1 MKAPEGCHLSQKI
14 LIAAAYSKAEVKVE
28 VVTREKKGYTV
39 EGSPLKKVPVLQ
51 TEAGVLFESNAI
63 ARYGLFFLFSSL
75 SFFPNFNLP
84 ISFFFFL
91 FFFFSFSVAKQNGN
105 PASLFGLSAV
115 EAAQVDSWVTFA
127 STEVEAPVNSWV
139 WTAEGK
145 LPANPALVKA
155 ASSDCRK
162 LLSSLDQVLKT
173 KTFLVG
179 ERISLADVVVACA
192 LIGGFRAVFDG
203 KLRKPFKN
211 VCRWFVTVVNQEEV
225 ANVVG
230 AVTLA
235 GDKKACNASV
245 APEVAAAPVAA
256 VVAPAAAVEE
266 PAAEEKK
273 EVAEEEDDF
282 DVFGDDDDDEEH
294 EAEIQRIADAAAAAK
309 AAKGKVVIAKS
320 VVVLDVKPWDTE
332 TDLKALED
340 KIRGIE
346 MEGLEWKNAELKPV
360 AYGLKKI
367 VIMCHI
373 VDTQVSVDD
382 LQDKIGEFDDDVQS
396 TDVVTFT
403 KL

>member
-1 MKAPEGCHLSQKI
+1 MAMTLKAPEGCHLIQKI
-14 LIAAAYSKAEVKVE
+14 LIAAAYSKPEVKVE
-28 VVTREKKGYTV
+28 VVTREKKGYIV

-51 TEAGVLFESNAI
+51 TEAGALFESDAI
-63 ARYGLFFLFSSL
+63 ARY
-75 SFFPNFNLP
+75 
-84 ISFFFFL
+84 
-91 FFFFSFSVAKQNGN
+91 VAKQKGN
-105 PASLFGLSAV
+105 PASLFGRSAV

-145 LPANPALVKA
+145 LSANPALVKA

-179 ERISLADVVVACA
+179 ERISLADIVLCCA
-192 LIGGFRAVFDG
+192 LIGGFRVVFDG

-211 VCRWFVTVVNQEEV
+211 VVRWFVTVVNQEEV
-225 ANVVG
+225 AKVVG
-230 AVTLA
+230 AVILA

-245 APEVAAAPVAA
+245 APEVAAAPAAA
-256 VVAPAAAVEE
+256 VVAPVAAAEE

-273 EVAEEEDDF
+273 DADEDDF

-332 TDLKALED
+332 TDLKALEE

-346 MEGLEWKNAELKPV
+346 MEGLEWKNSELKPV

-382 LQDKIGEFDDDVQS
+382 LQEKIGEFEDDVQS